1 LTKSIQPNKIHSS
14 GTMSQTMKNIS
25 IEIAPRTFEQFEKD
39 ISAIKNAYPD
49 INFLNIP
56 DLLDFEIRSW
66 EAAKIGAKYFTNV
79 VPHLRAIDFNLREPF
94 KLIPYLKQHNIN
106 SVLIVTGDK
115 PQGMTRI
122 VYRNSCLE
130 LIRIFKKEAPEIKIY
145 AGLDQYRHSFRQ
157 ELDYIED
164 KKIAGADGF
173 FTQPFFDIRLLE
185 IYLDLLKGYDVF
197 WGISPVLREATK
209 NYWESK
215 NNSLFPPDFQPTVE
229 WNADFA
235 HRAIESISARN
246 SSVYLMPINI
256 NTLSYLGQVFG
267 NR

>member
-1 LTKSIQPNKIHSS
+1 
-14 GTMSQTMKNIS
+14 MKNIS

-39 ISAIKNAYPD
+39 ILEIKTRFPD
-49 INFLNIP
+49 INVLNIP

-66 EAAKIGAKYFTNV
+66 EAARIGVKHFDNV
-79 VPHLRAIDFNLREPF
+79 VPHIRAIDFNLREPF
-94 KLIPYLKQHNIN
+94 ELLSFFKEHAIN

-145 AGLDQYRHSFRQ
+145 AGLDMYRSSFRQ

-164 KKIAGADGF
+164 KRIAGADGF

-185 IYLDLLKGYDVF
+185 IYLDLLKDYTVF
-197 WGISPVLREATK
+197 WGISPVLREATR

-215 NNSLFPPDFQPTVE
+215 NNAFFPPDFQPTME
-229 WNADFA
+229 WNASFA
-235 HRAIESISARN
+235 RRAIESISDAN

-256 NTLSYLGQVFG
+256 NTLNYLGQVFG

>member
-1 LTKSIQPNKIHSS
+1 
-14 GTMSQTMKNIS
+14 MKNIS

-39 ISAIKNAYPD
+39 AAAIRKAYPD
-49 INFLNIP
+49 INVLNIP

-66 EAAKIGAKYFTNV
+66 EVAKIGTKYFTNV

-94 KLIPYLKQHNIN
+94 KLIPYFKKNKIN

-115 PQGMTRI
+115 PQGITRI

-145 AGLDQYRHSFRQ
+145 AAVDQYRSSFRQ

-185 IYLDLLKGYDVF
+185 IYLDLLKGYEVF

-209 NYWESK
+209 KYWESK
-215 NNSLFPPDFQPTVE
+215 NNAFFPPDFQPTME
-229 WNADFA
+229 WNAAFA
-235 HRAIESISARN
+235 RQAIESINACD
-246 SSVYLMPINI
+246 SSVYLVPINI
-256 NTLSYLGQVFG
+256 NTMNYLNQVFKS
-267 NR
+267 RK

>member
-1 LTKSIQPNKIHSS
+1 
-14 GTMSQTMKNIS
+14 MKNIS
-25 IEIAPRTFEQFEKD
+25 IEIAPRTFEKFEVD
-39 ISAIKNAYPD
+39 IAGIKKAYPAID
-49 INFLNIP
+49 VLNIP

-66 EAAKIGAKYFTNV
+66 EAARIGVKYFTNV

-94 KLIPYLKQHNIN
+94 KLIPYFKQQKIN

-115 PQGMTRI
+115 PQGMTRM

-130 LIRIFKKEAPEIKIY
+130 LIRIFKKEAPGIKIY
-145 AGLDQYRHSFRQ
+145 AGLDQYRQSFRQ
-157 ELDYIED
+157 ELDYIND

-173 FTQPFFDIRLLE
+173 FTQPFFDVRLLE
-185 IYLDLLKGYDVF
+185 IYLDLLKDYNVF
-197 WGISPVLREATK
+197 WGISPVLKDAMK

-215 NNSLFPPDFQPTVE
+215 NNAFFPPDFQPTME
-229 WNADFA
+229 WNSDFA
-235 HRAIESISARN
+235 RRAIKSISACN

-256 NTLSYLGQVFG
+256 NTMNYLDQVFG

>member
-1 LTKSIQPNKIHSS
+1 
-14 GTMSQTMKNIS
+14 MKNIS

-39 ISAIKNAYPD
+39 IAAIRKAYPD
-49 INFLNIP
+49 IDVLNIP

-66 EAAKIGAKYFTNV
+66 KAAQIGVKYFTNV

-94 KLIPYLKQHNIN
+94 KLIPYFKQNKIN

-115 PQGMTRI
+115 PQGMTRM

-145 AGLDQYRHSFRQ
+145 AGLDQYRNSFRQ

-164 KKIAGADGF
+164 KRIAGADGF
-173 FTQPFFDIRLLE
+173 FTQPFFDVRLLE
-185 IYLDLLKGYDVF
+185 IYLDLLKDYEVF
-197 WGISPVLREATK
+197 WGISPVLKDAMK

-215 NNSLFPPDFQPTVE
+215 NNAFFPPDFQPTME

-235 HRAIESISARN
+235 KRAIESISAAN

-256 NTLSYLGQVFG
+256 NTLNYLNQVFKS
-267 NR
+267 R

>member
-1 LTKSIQPNKIHSS
+1 
-14 GTMSQTMKNIS
+14 MKNIS
-25 IEIAPRTFEQFEKD
+25 IEIAPRTFEKFEKD
-39 ISAIKNAYPD
+39 IADIKKAYPAID
-49 INFLNIP
+49 VLNIP

-66 EAAKIGAKYFTNV
+66 EAAKIGVKYFKNV

-94 KLIPYLKQHNIN
+94 KLIPYFKQQKIN

-115 PQGMTRI
+115 PQGMTRM

-130 LIRIFKKEAPEIKIY
+130 LIRIFKKEAPEVKIY
-145 AGLDQYRHSFRQ
+145 AGLDMYRQSFRQ
-157 ELDYIED
+157 ELDYIND

-173 FTQPFFDIRLLE
+173 FTQPFFDVRLLE
-185 IYLDLLKGYDVF
+185 IYLDLLKDYNVF
-197 WGISPVLREATK
+197 WGISPVLKDAMR

-215 NNSLFPPDFQPTVE
+215 NNAFFPPDFQPTTE

-235 HRAIESISARN
+235 RRAIKSISAAN

-256 NTLSYLGQVFG
+256 NTLNYLGQVFG

>member
-1 LTKSIQPNKIHSS
+1 
-14 GTMSQTMKNIS
+14 MKNIS

-66 EAAKIGAKYFTNV
+66 EAARIGAKHFANV

-94 KLIPYLKQHNIN
+94 KLIPFLKQHNIN
-106 SVLIVTGDK
+106 SVLVVTGDK
-115 PQGMTRI
+115 PQGMTRV

-130 LIRIFKKEAPEIKIY
+130 LIRIFKKEAPDINIY

-235 HRAIESISARN
+235 RRAIESISACN

-256 NTLSYLGQVFG
+256 NSLNYLGQVFG
-267 NR
+267 ER